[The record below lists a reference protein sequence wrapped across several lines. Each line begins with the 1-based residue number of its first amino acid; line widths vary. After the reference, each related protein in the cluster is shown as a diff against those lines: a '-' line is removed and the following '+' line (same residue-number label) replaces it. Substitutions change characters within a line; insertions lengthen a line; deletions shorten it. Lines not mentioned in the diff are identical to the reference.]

1 MELSW
6 PTTMQHCLTRKRIVS
21 FLLSLFFLSSF
32 CCINRI
38 DGSFFFKKTASIL
51 HIHFPEPSLTSLR
64 EERKFSK
71 ICTVKNF
78 KARSRL
84 LRLNRFDTEKKI
96 IRIEF
101 RNFSTTNFN
110 VILRRFR
117 WTQVDGETA
126 QLFYFRRA
134 SICRFVPLSR
144 DRRSSSGGRSS
155 DVCYSDSRRNEIST
169 KGKMAAIDRAHQPR
183 FYFFVLFCLEST
195 SSWNKNISGDIRI
208 SAFEN

>member
-38 DGSFFFKKTASIL
+38 DGSFFLKKTASIL

-144 DRRSSSGGRSS
+144 DRRSSSG
-155 DVCYSDSRRNEIST
+155 DRR
-169 KGKMAAIDRAHQPR
+169 MFA
-183 FYFFVLFCLEST
+183 
-195 SSWNKNISGDIRI
+195 IRI
-208 SAFEN
+208 VDVMEFWQKIKWRRLIAYINRDFIVSFFSV